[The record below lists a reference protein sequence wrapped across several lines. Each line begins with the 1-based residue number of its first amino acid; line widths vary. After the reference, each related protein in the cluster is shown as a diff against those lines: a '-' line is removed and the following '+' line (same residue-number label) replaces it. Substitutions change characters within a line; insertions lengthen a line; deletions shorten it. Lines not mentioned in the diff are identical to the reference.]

1 MKKIKEWSKVNSQND
16 NDGIFLWSKAKAKY
30 IIEKFSA
37 VKKLG
42 LK

>member
-1 MKKIKEWSKVNSQND
+1 MKWKKVNSQND
-16 NDGIFLWSKAKAKY
+16 KDGIFLWLEANGKC
-30 IIEKFSA
+30 IIDKFSA